1 MCILSQL
8 PGKYKFLNESASF
21 SCLNDIKPEAKMS
34 LTKVLHSCVNVML
47 PAHCASC
54 GKYPASY
61 PLPICRECSSL
72 ILSAPTPSPKTSK
85 NLEKILSCRA
95 YEGPLKECL
104 KNFKYGGNRR
114 SLDIF
119 RVLLL
124 DFLDK
129 ERSSFNGTDGI
140 IPVPLHPAKRRV
152 RGYNQSELIAEMLAS
167 EISSPVFY
175 HSLIKIKNNA
185 PQTGLPKNKRFKN
198 PGGSFAVVDRLR
210 IAGKT
215 LLLVDDIVTT
225 GATLEACARELLRAG
240 ARSITGFTLAE
251 TD

>member
-1 MCILSQL
+1 
-8 PGKYKFLNESASF
+8 
-21 SCLNDIKPEAKMS
+21 MS
-34 LTKVLHSCVNVML
+34 LTKVLHTCVNVML
-47 PAHCASC
+47 PSHCASC
-54 GKYPASY
+54 GKHQASY

-72 ILSAPTPSPKTSK
+72 ILASPAPPPKTSK

-124 DFLDK
+124 DLLAK
-129 ERSSFNGTDGI
+129 GSSLFNGTDGI
-140 IPVPLHPAKRRV
+140 IPVPLHPAKRRI
-152 RGYNQSELIAEMLAS
+152 RGYNQSELIAEMLAL

-175 HSLIKIKNNA
+175 HSLIKIKNSD
-185 PQTGLPKNKRFKN
+185 PQTGLPKNKRSKN
-198 PGGSFAVVDRLR
+198 PGGSFAVVDRLQLS
-210 IAGKT
+210 GKT

-225 GATLEACARELLRAG
+225 GATLNTCAALLLKAG
-240 ARSITGFTLAE
+240 AKKVRGFTIAS
-251 TD
+251 TQS